1 MNRPASAA
9 RIRWGLW
16 SGLLA
21 ALALLSVLGV
31 GMTRDP
37 RELPSA
43 LIGKPWPAMTLPA
56 LQVDGSNLLAPIDP
70 AQWRGKP
77 RLINLWA
84 SWCATCGEE
93 HPALMALAEQ
103 LRAKGHS
110 DQLIGLNYKDQAANA
125 GAWLQRLGNPYHRS
139 ISDLQGRLAMELGV
153 YGAPESFV
161 IDASGLI
168 VWKHVGALTP
178 DLIAKEV
185 LPRLEGR
192 K

>member
-1 MNRPASAA
+1 MNRPVSAG
-9 RIRWGLW
+9 RTRWGLW

-56 LQVDGSNLLAPIDP
+56 LQVDSSNLAPIDP

-93 HPALMALAEQ
+93 HPALMALAER
-103 LRAKGHS
+103 LRVKGQS
-110 DQLIGLNYKDQAANA
+110 DQLIGLNYKDQADNA
-125 GAWLQRLGNPYHRS
+125 GAWLQRLGNPYAHS
-139 ISDLQGRLAMELGV
+139 LSDLQGRLAMELGV